1 MMIDYKR
8 SVEDEL
14 DRVMSE
20 NGLLSPKFQVDPK
33 HLPSGYHSPEV
44 LFKGFVEL
52 LVYNSIIDYLKGN
65 DPEFADEGEA
75 NYYEEELFPNI
86 HETKVNDQIDLEILH
101 FKQALISLLESGY
114 VDIEVLAAEPFNIKY
129 AVAIGLYY
137 LGYIEDRRTINKIK
151 SGDVSLNIIMR
162 LKHKYPEI
170 DEVNLCDCLNIL
182 KHLASFTK
190 Y

>member
-20 NGLLSPKFQVDPK
+20 NGLVAPKRQ
-33 HLPSGYHSPEV
+33 PSGYQSPVV

-52 LVYNSIIDYLKGN
+52 LVYNSIIDYLKEN

-75 NYYEEELFPNI
+75 NYYEDELFPNI
-86 HETKVNDQIDLEILH
+86 YDTKVNDQIDLEILH
-101 FKQALISLLESGY
+101 FKQALISLIESGY

-129 AVAIGLYY
+129 AVAIQLFY
-137 LGYIEDRRTINKIK
+137 LGYINDKRTINKIK
-151 SGDVSLNIIMR
+151 CGDVSLNIIMR
-162 LKHKYPEI
+162 LEHKYPEI

-190 Y
+190 

>member
-20 NGLLSPKFQVDPK
+20 NGLEAPKRQ
-33 HLPSGYHSPEV
+33 PSGDHNPEL

-75 NYYEEELFPNI
+75 NYYEDELFPNI
-86 HETKVNDQIDLEILH
+86 YETKVNDQIDLAILH

-151 SGDVSLNIIMR
+151 SGDVPLDVIMR
-162 LKHKYPEI
+162 LEQRHPEI